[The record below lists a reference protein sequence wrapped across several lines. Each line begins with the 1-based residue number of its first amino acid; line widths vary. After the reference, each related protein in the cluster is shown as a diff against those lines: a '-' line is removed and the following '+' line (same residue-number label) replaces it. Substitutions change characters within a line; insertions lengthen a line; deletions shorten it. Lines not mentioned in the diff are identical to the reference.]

1 MILPVYVYG
10 HPVLR
15 KKSMDITMDYPKLQ
29 ELIAD
34 MFETMYHDQGVGLAA
49 PQIGKPVRIF
59 VIDTSPYK
67 ESFPDTEILK
77 EVFINP
83 LIKNEFGNDF
93 TFNEGCLSIPDL
105 HADVTRKSE
114 IEISYLNEKGIPQV
128 RVFNGLVARVIQ
140 HEYDHLEG
148 KMFIDY
154 LPAVKK
160 MVIKRKLSD
169 IASGKHKPFYR
180 SISAK

>member
-15 KKSMDITMDYPKLQ
+15 KKSMEITMDYPKLQ

-49 PQIGKPVRIF
+49 PQIGKPIRLF
-59 VIDTSPYK
+59 VVDTSAYT
-67 ESFPDTEILK
+67 ESNPETEPFK
-77 EVFINP
+77 GVFINP
-83 LIKNEFGNDF
+83 VITNEFGKDF

-105 HADVTRKSE
+105 HADITRKSE
-114 IEISYLNEKGIPQV
+114 VEISYLDENGKQYQK
-128 RVFNGLVARVIQ
+128 VFNDLSARVIQ

-148 KMFIDY
+148 KVFVDY

-169 IASGKHKPFYR
+169 IASGKHKPSYR
-180 SISAK
+180 SICAK